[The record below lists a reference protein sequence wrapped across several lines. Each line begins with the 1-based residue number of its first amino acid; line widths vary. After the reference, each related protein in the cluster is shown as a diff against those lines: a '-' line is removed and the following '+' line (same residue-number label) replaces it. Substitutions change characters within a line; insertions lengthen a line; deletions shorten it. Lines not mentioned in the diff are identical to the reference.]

1 MSLTKEETAARR
13 AAVQKMS
20 LAGKLEYIFT

>member
-1 MSLTKEETAARR
+1 MILHNPYV

-20 LAGKLEYIFT
+20 LAKPLRIWRVSQAV